1 MSDVCVVTGGGSGM
15 GLSAALQMPK
25 DKIIIVSGRT
35 ISKLEKAVEQLKEG
49 GHEAYA
55 CTCDTSDRESVKKLV
70 EFAASKG
77 TVRNVINAA
86 GMSPNMLEYAAE
98 KRMGTPDELGFAI
111 ATVADE
117 RNGYLAG
124 VDVLVDGGSTNG
136 KSFRKLVCVGT

>member
-70 EFAASKG
+70 EMCLSMEEAQTERA
-77 TVRNVINAA
+77 
-86 GMSPNMLEYAAE
+86 LENNN
-98 KRMGTPDELGFAI
+98 KD
-111 ATVADE
+111 
-117 RNGYLAG
+117 
-124 VDVLVDGGSTNG
+124 
-136 KSFRKLVCVGT
+136 RKALS